1 MLEDFEKIAEQ
12 IYVDSFYD
20 ELSKISEIEKS
31 ASLSGFGRRIYRGA
45 KVAFGRAD
53 RFFGSKDPGK
63 FFDNVNNRAGQ
74 FFSSVEKY
82 RKKFQPTLD
91 KAKAAFGR
99 TPPPVKKKMNPWAKA
114 AIGTGVTA
122 TALGAGG
129 VALGRSI
136 NTNYEQY

>member
-45 KVAFGRAD
+45 KVAFGKIR
-53 RFFGSKDPGK
+53 KDPGK
-63 FFDNVNNRAGQ
+63 FFDNVNNRTDQ
-74 FFSSVEKY
+74 FLSSVEKY
-82 RKKFQPTLD
+82 RRKFQPTLD